1 MAITAL
7 SRCRRAGFSWLL
19 GLLTAGALAAEP
31 PAAEL
36 FARSPRIV
44 EMLPSPSGDRVAV
57 ILTNDDGRRQLGVL
71 DLPPREPMKVVAA
84 YSDGNVEKVHWVNN
98 DRLVYE
104 VYQPGPVVME
114 NGAGVM
120 AVDRDG
126 RNQRALIAWRHSNW
140 TTGTNIVSRVLTYG
154 WFFHS
159 TIDDGSADILV
170 YHRQAQ
176 GAADYTYSLSRLNT
190 QTGDRRPLSFG
201 VPPGTDRWLLDDA
214 FEPRVVTSSKDG
226 RTAIHWRAPAS
237 ADWKQLESFDSY
249 AGDDGFAPLRV
260 EKGDRLLAVSR
271 VKSDSVALFAYD
283 LSTGKLNPEPLVAVQ
298 GFDLAPTLE
307 VDSKTRTV
315 VGVHF
320 EADRPYSY
328 WFDDKLDAAQKMVDA
343 ALPNRTNKLRCGR
356 CESARY
362 LVVHSSSDRSPGEYF
377 ILDREEKRLLSLGK
391 ERPWIDESGQAR
403 RSFHRFTAR
412 DGLSIPVYVTH
423 PVGAAPSDRLP
434 AVVLVHGGP
443 WVKGANLLW
452 HDDAQFLASRG
463 YRVIEPEF
471 RGSAGYGWKLF
482 RASWK
487 EWGRSMQDDLLDAV
501 QWAGKQGLVDTAR
514 VCIMGASYGGY
525 AALMSPIKHPGA
537 YRCAVSFAG
546 VTDIELKYS
555 VHWSDVPED
564 YKRYGMPRLVGDPE
578 KDRDLLREA
587 SPLHRVRELKVPV
600 LLAHGTDDRRVPLE
614 HASKFVSAAR
624 DAGVAVDYVP
634 YTDEGHGWYHPKNH
648 ADFYRRVETFLA
660 ASLRAPTAAA
670 AK

>member
-1 MAITAL
+1 MATA
-7 SRCRRAGFSWLL
+7 RVGRFRRAGLWLL
-19 GLLTAGALAAEP
+19 LALLAVGSVAAEP

-57 ILTNDDGRRQLGVL
+57 ILTADEGRQQLGVL
-71 DLPPREPMKVVAA
+71 DLPPREPMKVIAA
-84 YSDGNVEKVHWVNN
+84 YSDGNVQRVHWVNN

-104 VYQPGPVVME
+104 VYQPGPIVTE

-126 RNQRALIAWRHSNW
+126 GNQRPLIAWRYSNW
-140 TTGTNIVSRVLTYG
+140 TTGTSIKSRVLTYG

-170 YHRQAQ
+170 YHQQ
-176 GAADYTYSLSRLNT
+176 DEGAGQYSYSLSRLDT
-190 QTGDRRPLSFG
+190 LTGERRPLSLG
-201 VPPGTDRWLLDDA
+201 VPARTQRWLLDDG
-214 FEPRVVTSSKDG
+214 FEPRVVVSSKDG
-226 RTAIHWRAPAS
+226 RTAVHWRAPAS
-237 ADWKQLESFDSY
+237 PDWKQLESFDTY
-249 AGDDGFAPLRV
+249 AGDDGFEALRV
-260 EKGDRLLAVSR
+260 ENGDRLLAVAR
-271 VKSDSVALFAYD
+271 VKSDSAALFAYD
-283 LSTGKLNPEPLVAVQ
+283 LKTGKLIPEPLVAVK
-298 GFDLAPTLE
+298 GFDLAPSLE
-307 VDSKTRTV
+307 VDSKTRSV

-320 EADRPYSY
+320 EADRPYTY

-343 ALPNRTNKLRCGR
+343 ALPSRTNKLRCGR

-362 LVVHSSSDRSPGEYF
+362 LVVHSSSDRLPGEYF
-377 ILDREEKRLLSLGK
+377 ILDREEKRLISLGK
-391 ERPWIDESGQAR
+391 ERPWIDESSQAR
-403 RSFHRFTAR
+403 RSFHRFAAR
-412 DGLSIPVYVTH
+412 DGVSIPVYVTH
-423 PVGAAPSDRLP
+423 PAGAAPSDRLP

-443 WVKGANLLW
+443 WVKGTNLLW

-471 RGSAGYGWKLF
+471 RGSTGYGWKLF
-482 RASWK
+482 RAGWK
-487 EWGRSMQDDLLDAV
+487 EWGRAMQDDLLDAV

-537 YRCAVSFAG
+537 YRCAVSHVG
-546 VTDIELKYS
+546 VTDIDLMYS
-555 VHWSDVPED
+555 VHWSDLSDD
-564 YKRYGMPRLVGDPE
+564 YKRYGMPRLIGDRE
-578 KDRDLLREA
+578 KDGDLLLEA

-600 LLAHGTDDRRVPLE
+600 LLAHGADDRRVPLE

-624 DAGVAVDYVP
+624 DAGVAVDYVS
-634 YTDEGHGWYHPKNH
+634 YTDEGHGWYHPENH
-648 ADFYRRVETFLA
+648 ADFYRRIEKFLA
-660 ASLRAPTAAA
+660 ASLGAPAAAA

>member
-1 MAITAL
+1 MATAGL
-7 SRCRRAGFSWLL
+7 DRCRRAGFSLL
-19 GLLTAGALAAEP
+19 LALVAAGAAAAP
-31 PAAEL
+31 PDAEL
-36 FARSPRIV
+36 FTRPPRIV
-44 EMLPSPSGDRVAV
+44 EMLPSPSGNRVAV
-57 ILTNDDGRRQLGVL
+57 ILTAEQGRQQLGVL

-84 YSDGNVEKVHWVNN
+84 YSDGDVKTVRWVND
-98 DRLVYE
+98 DRLVYG
-104 VYQPGPVVME
+104 VYQPGPVVLD

-126 RNQRALIAWRHSNW
+126 ANQRPLIAWRDSNW
-140 TTGTNIVSRVLTYG
+140 STGTNIRSRVLTYG

-170 YHRQAQ
+170 YHRQEQ
-176 GAADYTYSLSRLNT
+176 GAGRYTYSLSRLNT
-190 QTGDRRPLSFG
+190 QTGERRPLSLG
-201 VPPGTDRWLLDDA
+201 VPSGTERWLLDDV
-214 FEPRVVTSSKDG
+214 FEPRVVVSSKDG
-226 RTAIHWRAPAS
+226 RTAVHWRAPGS
-237 ADWKQLESFDSY
+237 PDWKQLESFDTY
-249 AGDDGFAPLRV
+249 AGDDGFFPLRV

-271 VKSDSVALFAYD
+271 VKSDNTALLEYD
-283 LSTGKLNPEPLVAVQ
+283 LKSGKLNPEPLVAVQ
-298 GFDLAPTLE
+298 GFDLAPSLE
-307 VDSKTRTV
+307 VDTKTRNV

-343 ALPNRTNKLRCGR
+343 ALPNRTNRLRCGR

-377 ILDREEKRLLSLGK
+377 ILDRDEKRLLSLGK
-391 ERPWIDESGQAR
+391 VRPWIDESGQAR
-403 RSFHRFTAR
+403 RSFHRFAAR

-423 PVGAAPSDRLP
+423 PAGAAPSDKLP

-443 WVKGANLLW
+443 WLKGGNLLW
-452 HDDAQFLASRG
+452 DGDAQFLASRG

-482 RASWK
+482 RAGWK

-501 QWAGKQGLVDTAR
+501 AWAGKQGLIDTTR

-537 YRCAVSFAG
+537 YRCAISHIG
-546 VTDIELKYS
+546 VTDIELMYS
-555 VHWSDVPED
+555 VHWSDLSDE
-564 YKRYGMPRLVGDPE
+564 YKRYGIPRMIGDRE
-578 KDRDLLREA
+578 KDAELLREA

-600 LLAHGTDDRRVPLE
+600 LLAHGADDRRVPID

-624 DAGVAVDYVP
+624 DAGVTVDYVP

-648 ADFYRRVETFLA
+648 TDYYRRVEKFLA
-660 ASLRAPTAAA
+660 ASLGAPAAAA